1 MQLTLLPV
9 QLASCAAPDIPTYR
23 VIADK
28 EFLPFKEDSFDLALS
43 SLRCVMCLC
52 VMCVCGVYVIVC
64 GVCGVCGGMC
74 GVCMYVM

>member
-23 VIADK
+23 VIADE

-43 SLRCVMCLC
+43 SLRCVMC
-52 VMCVCGVYVIVC
+52 VCGV
-64 GVCGVCGGMC
+64 GGC
-74 GVCMYVM
+74 